1 MMGDTSR
8 KGVRTREQRVDRTLI
23 EAARSGDEEAF
34 ASIARGSADR
44 LFAVAHRILRDVG
57 RAEDAVQQTLVTAWR
72 QLPELREVDRFE
84 AWIHRI
90 LVHACYAEAKR
101 ARRWSANVRMLS
113 VDGPATPDTTLSVAT
128 RDALDRGF
136 RRLPSEQ
143 CAVFVLHH
151 YLDLPLGEIAETL
164 GIPLGTVKSRL
175 HYATASLRAALEA
188 DARPSTPTSRERMA

>member
-1 MMGDTSR
+1 MDLGL
-8 KGVRTREQRVDRTLI
+8 V

-72 QLPELREVDRFE
+72 ELPALRAPERFD
-84 AWIHRI
+84 AWLHRI

-101 ARRWSANVRMLS
+101 ASKWSANVVMLPLE
-113 VDGPATPDTTLSVAT
+113 GPPTPDTTQDIVT

-136 RRLPSEQ
+136 RRLPAEQ
-143 CAVFVLHH
+143 RAAFVLHH
-151 YLDLPLGEIAETL
+151 YLGWSTLEIAESL
-164 GIPLGTVKSRL
+164 GVPTETIRSRIR
-175 HYATASLRAALEA
+175 YATSTLRAALDA
-188 DARPSTPTSRERMA
+188 DARMTSTTPRERTA

>member
-8 KGVRTREQRVDRTLI
+8 KGVRERDERVDRTLI

-188 DARPSTPTSRERMA
+188 DARPSTPASRERMA

>member
-1 MMGDTSR
+1 MMGDTSQQA
-8 KGVRTREQRVDRTLI
+8 VRTREQRVDRTLI

-84 AWIHRI
+84 AWIYRI

-136 RRLPSEQ
+136 RRLPSDQ

-151 YLDLPLGEIAETL
+151 YLDLPLGEIADTL

-188 DARPSTPTSRERMA
+188 DARPSTPASRERMA